1 MSSGEDQ
8 NLGTAEPKA
17 IPNDAEAAEQP
28 VALALRH
35 RVCVGCDV
43 EGPDEGVAAESLSR
57 CIQSVPRQQIVQTSA
72 YALTILLLPRLLRQW
87 LQFIV

>member
-8 NLGTAEPKA
+8 NLGTAESKT

-35 RVCVGCDV
+35 RICVGCDV

-57 CIQSVPRQQIVQTSA
+57 CIQSVPR
-72 YALTILLLPRLLRQW
+72 R
-87 LQFIV
+87 